1 MSRPSRKRRTNE
13 LLQRSGEIKRLRA
26 SLGIRADRPRS
37 LPPERATML
46 TMYVEGE
53 FTEPVAGV
61 SQFSIMAYVNAN
73 PVVGQAEV
81 PSIGAFTAI
90 KPVLQGA
97 IDLSPN
103 EFQSLL
109 TMASAGLLRSCYV
122 VFTKPRYRSALIV
135 TADFNSWTADEFDE

>member
-1 MSRPSRKRRTNE
+1 
-13 LLQRSGEIKRLRA
+13 
-26 SLGIRADRPRS
+26 
-37 LPPERATML
+37 ML

>member
-1 MSRPSRKRRTNE
+1 MPHPGRKRRSDQ
-13 LLQRSGEIKRLRA
+13 LLQRSGEIKQLRV
-26 SLGIRADRPRS
+26 SLSVRADKPRS
-37 LPPERATML
+37 LPPERKTML
-46 TMYVEGE
+46 TIDIEGE
-53 FTEPVAGV
+53 FTEPIAGT

-81 PSIGAFTAI
+81 PAIGAFTAI

-109 TMASAGLLRSCYV
+109 TMASAGMLRSCYFA
-122 VFTKPRYRSALIV
+122 FTKPRYRSALIV
-135 TADFNSWTADEFDE
+135 TADFNSKTVDELDE